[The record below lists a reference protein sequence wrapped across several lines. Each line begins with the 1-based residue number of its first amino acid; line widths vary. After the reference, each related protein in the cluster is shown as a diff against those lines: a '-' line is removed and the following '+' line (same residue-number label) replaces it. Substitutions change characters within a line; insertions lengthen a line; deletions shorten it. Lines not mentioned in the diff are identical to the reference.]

1 MITDRRKSLSNDP
14 STGCL
19 VSIFTVR
26 INLKPFPG
34 LHAPYKKHTSK
45 IFGNVRRC
53 SILALPS
60 TQSITPFCCRRCSPD
75 FQWPVIRWIGS
86 DPISQVAPR
95 CSSHSR
101 VRRHRFHWCPACP
114 KAPVLAQ
121 LSSSR
126 TLNVPP
132 MSFRRTVYGTIS
144 LRMTPSATIPAQSPP
159 HAFSLC

>member
-1 MITDRRKSLSNDP
+1 MPMIMTCCHRDSQRTADSIPQNRRCWLS
-14 STGCL
+14 T
-19 VSIFTVR
+19 T
-26 INLKPFPG
+26 
-34 LHAPYKKHTSK
+34 TSC
-45 IFGNVRRC
+45 RPLTPAMSWHWRC
-53 SILALPS
+53 SILALLS
-60 TQSITPFCCRRCSPD
+60 TQSITPFCCRRCCPD

-86 DPISQVAPR
+86 DPISQVAPS

-101 VRRHRFHWCPACP
+101 LRRHRFHWCPACP

-126 TLNVPP
+126 TLNVSP